1 MLANARRTAL
11 FLAAFALPMSAG
23 CAEQE
28 KQSSSQRSIAEGLR
42 AGGSADRDHRD
53 SPASPG
59 PKRERH
65 CSAPAA
71 REPIAFVDLPG
82 RPFGVV
88 PTRDGCWVFVA
99 VNAGGSSPATGVAL
113 LHRSH
118 GELRLERVVEL
129 LERPSGM
136 VLTHDRQLLVA
147 AVGDGVLFLDVARM
161 LEGVGDPVVGRIH
174 GGPGSIYVNVTP
186 DDALLFVSDE
196 GGATVTVVDL
206 RRARD
211 GGFAADAIVGRIPVG
226 VAPIALPVSPDGRW
240 LYGTSQRAAESWGW
254 PVACKREGS
263 ADPQL
268 VGPQGAVVVIDVARA
283 RVDPA
288 NAVVSRVPAGCSP
301 VRAVLEPEGEV
312 LWVTAR
318 NSDALLAFDAS
329 RLVAH
334 PSRALLGGVPVGPS
348 PVGVA
353 VFKHGRRVVVANSS
367 RFAPDPLQPQT
378 LTVVDA
384 RRLEAGAGAVMGTV
398 PAGAF
403 PRELAVSP
411 DGRTLFVANFLSSTI
426 EVVDLRPFLG
436 HGHMEEDEEEDDDR

>member
-11 FLAAFALPMSAG
+11 FLAAFAVPMSAG
-23 CAEQE
+23 SAEQE
-28 KQSSSQRSIAEGLR
+28 MRSSSQRDGLHAGRSAE
-42 AGGSADRDHRD
+42 RDHRE
-53 SPASPG
+53 PASPG
-59 PKRERH
+59 RGGDLH
-65 CSAPAA
+65 CRAPALD
-71 REPIAFVDLPG
+71 PIAFVDLPG

-99 VNAGGSSPATGVAL
+99 VNPGGGSPTNGVAL
-113 LHRSH
+113 LRRTH
-118 GELRLERVVEL
+118 GGLHLERVIEL
-129 LERPSGM
+129 PERPAGM
-136 VLTHDRQLLVA
+136 VLTHDGHLLAA
-147 AVGDGVLFLDVARM
+147 AVMDGVLFLDVARM
-161 LEGVGDPVVGRIH
+161 LEGAGDPVVGRIH

-186 DDALLFVSDE
+186 DDALLFVADE
-196 GGATVTVVDL
+196 TGATITVVDL
-206 RRARD
+206 GRARG
-211 GGFAADAIVGRIPVG
+211 GGFAADAVIGRIPVG
-226 VAPIALPVSPDGRW
+226 VAPIALPVSADGRW

-263 ADPQL
+263 ADPQP
-268 VGPQGAVVVIDVARA
+268 VGPQGAIVVIDVARA

-288 NAVVSRVPAGCSP
+288 SAVVSRVPAGCSP

-334 PSRALLGGVPVGPS
+334 PSRALLGSVPVGPS

-353 VFKHGRRVVVANSS
+353 VFKHGRRVVVANSN

-384 RRLEAGAGAVMGTV
+384 RRLEHGGDAVMATV

-426 EVVDLRPFLG
+426 EVVGLRPFFGRG
-436 HGHMEEDEEEDDDR
+436 HEDGEDAP